1 MMRKFLGDTAQKK
14 INGTYKLF
22 ILVLAAAS
30 LIWIVLLVVA
40 PFPEPFLKI
49 IRLFDGGICFIFVF
63 DFFRSLFIAIDKGSF
78 LKWGWLDLI
87 SSIPYLFIFRFLR
100 IARIIRASHN
110 LRMVKS
116 QEVVQRISRRRDET
130 TLLGTALIAIFVVLF
145 SSLIIFRIESKAPTG
160 NIVSGV
166 DALWWAIV
174 TISTVGYGDIYPIT
188 NPGRVVA
195 TLVIIVG
202 VALFSVFT
210 SYLAST
216 FLTQRTREQEQA
228 LKEIKVDLGEIK
240 ELLKNNNRIEALI
253 NQKEIVSPPSKNAVV
268 QSDSRVNEE

>member
-1 MMRKFLGDTAQKK
+1 
-14 INGTYKLF
+14 
-22 ILVLAAAS
+22 
-30 LIWIVLLVVA
+30 
-40 PFPEPFLKI
+40 
-49 IRLFDGGICFIFVF
+49 
-63 DFFRSLFIAIDKGSF
+63 
-78 LKWGWLDLI
+78 
-87 SSIPYLFIFRFLR
+87 
-100 IARIIRASHN
+100 
-110 LRMVKS
+110 MVKS
-116 QEVVQRISRRRDET
+116 EEVVQRLSRRRDET
-130 TLLGTALIAIFVVLF
+130 TLLGTALIAIFVVFF
-145 SSLIIFRIESKAPTG
+145 SSLIIFRLESKAPSG

-228 LKEIKVDLGEIK
+228 LKEIKVELGEIK
-240 ELLKNNNRIEALI
+240 ELLKNNNRIDTLI
-253 NQKEIVSPPSKNAVV
+253 NQKETVSPHSKNAVI
-268 QSDSRVNEE
+268 QLDSSVNEE